1 MADDVARSKEEND
14 LIRKETEDL
23 DVKFQELAKE
33 CQEKMELMDKQIE
46 EQNNKQNGIED
57 TLTTQ
62 IDTQAE
68 ELKKQVEAYKEQT
81 KLKLDEEQQLISVL
95 KSYKQKYQEFKQATL
110 FSKKNHKK
118 FAKEVQALG
127 NRKRA
132 LETEKASYCSQ
143 LHIEGNPEDITQRIE
158 ERMNGIAAD

>member
-1 MADDVARSKEEND
+1 
-14 LIRKETEDL
+14 
-23 DVKFQELAKE
+23 
-33 CQEKMELMDKQIE
+33 MDKQIE
-46 EQNNKQNGIED
+46 DQNNKQNGIED

-81 KLKLDEEQQLISVL
+81 KLKLEEEQQLISVL
-95 KSYKQKYQEFKQATL
+95 KSYKQKFQEFKQATL

-132 LETEKASYCSQ
+132 LETEKASYCSELQ
-143 LHIEGNPEDITQRIE
+143 IEGNPEDITERI
-158 ERMNGIAAD
+158 